1 MSSVQSRKKIVV
13 TQNMGFH
20 PNQIERLKS
29 LGDDTFYND
38 SPKSPEEWVKRCEGA
53 DIVCSGKY
61 GLEQRVYDV
70 KNTFFSLPFGGVGW
84 LDPTKLKDNNI
95 TVSYCPGCNK
105 DAVSEWIVAMML
117 NLLRQF
123 PTFINASHL
132 PKGATAKG
140 ALGLSGKKVCILGRG
155 NVGRRTGEICEAL
168 NMSVTYFRRGDDL
181 IQRAKDADIVID
193 CLSANLTSHGLLDRK
208 FFNSLKK
215 GSYFITVTEPKVCD
229 IEALL
234 EALDNG
240 PLSGAAH
247 DVAAL
252 QTGDMDNPFYQ
263 RLLKHPKVLVT
274 PHVAYFTDVTV
285 MVRNDMMIENVEAWL
300 KGNPINIIDVQISWK
315 EAIWMS

>member
-1 MSSVQSRKKIVV
+1 MNSVQSRKKIVV
-13 TQNMGFH
+13 TQSMGFH

-29 LGDDTFYND
+29 LGEGMFHKD

-53 DIVCSGKY
+53 DIVCSGKF
-61 GLEQRVYDV
+61 GLDQRVYDV
-70 KNTFFSLPFGGVGW
+70 KNTFFSLPFVGVGW
-84 LDPTKLKDNNI
+84 LDKTKLKDNNI

-105 DAVSEWIVAMML
+105 DAVSEWIVGMML

-123 PTFINASHL
+123 PTFINASYL

-140 ALGLSGKKVCILGRG
+140 TLGLSGKKVCILGKG
-155 NVGRRTGEICEAL
+155 NIGSRTGGICEAF
-168 NMSVTYFRRGDDL
+168 NMSVTTFRRGDDL
-181 IQRAKDADIVID
+181 IQTIKDADIVVD
-193 CLSANLTSHGLLDRK
+193 CLSANPTSHGLLDRK

-215 GSYFITVTEPKVCD
+215 GSYFITATDPKICD

-240 PLSGAAH
+240 PLAGAAH

-285 MVRNDMMIENVEAWL
+285 RVRNDMMIENVEAWL
-300 KGNPINIIDVQISWK
+300 SGRPINLI
-315 EAIWMS
+315 E